1 MFIAIIIIIIIITF
15 ILRVVYIPTN
25 NKLSYIHC
33 MELSPTPEVAL
44 DAADALAAVR
54 VPGSGWFYMPS
65 LTPN

>member
-1 MFIAIIIIIIIITF
+1 
-15 ILRVVYIPTN
+15 
-25 NKLSYIHC
+25 